1 MTGKELKKR
10 LKMTGKTLVEISQL
24 LGMSSQA
31 LNRILN
37 AQDVKSGTLETL
49 SDVLQIPISDLYGRK

>member
-24 LGMSSQA
+24 LGMSYQA
-31 LNRILN
+31 LN
-37 AQDVKSGTLETL
+37 
-49 SDVLQIPISDLYGRK
+49 QISNFDEANRLVIDYVLYGRK